1 MKFAVCFTNF
11 GPYHLARLRALA
23 ARLNVTGDR
32 LIGYEVAG
40 SEHKYPWR
48 HFRRDEPF
56 EWTTLFPD
64 RTLETIAPGECRAAI
79 LEALERDRPD
89 AVGAVGYVRPE
100 SMAAAR
106 WARRRGLPTILMSES
121 QAIDRPHLW
130 WKELIKRR
138 RLRLF
143 DAAFVGG
150 PTHRDYL
157 VQLGMP
163 PCHIAL
169 GYNAVD
175 NDDFTRNAM
184 MWRQH
189 PAGRVGLGL
198 PEAPYFLTVC
208 RFVYEKNL
216 FRLIKAFA
224 CYRALC
230 APRTAWELV
239 VCGDGPLAP
248 ELEEA
253 IAQSGCTPAIH
264 SPGFLQADALAKW
277 YAHAGAFVLPSL
289 SEPWGLVVNEAAACR
304 VPLLVSARAGC
315 APVLVPE
322 PDGTTGSRFDPLDV
336 QAITNK
342 LAWMASLSDQDRA
355 FMGERAAET
364 VEHWGPDRFAKGA
377 LEALAIAHERGRRR
391 VRSGSPLLKAR

>member
-23 ARLNVTGDR
+23 ARLNATGDR

-64 RTLETIAPGECRAAI
+64 RTLETIARGECRAAI

-89 AVGAVGYVRPE
+89 AVGSVGYVRPE

-143 DAAFVGG
+143 DAALVGG

-163 PCHIAL
+163 PAHIAL

-175 NDDFTRNAM
+175 NDDFARNAM

-189 PAGRVGLGL
+189 PAGRADLGL
-198 PEAPYFLTVC
+198 PDAPYFLTVC
-208 RFVYEKNL
+208 RFVHEKNL

-224 CYRALC
+224 RYRSMRPVHRLGARHLRRWAACPRARASDHAKRLHTGDSLPWLPSGRCADKVVCARRGVRAPESFRAL
-230 APRTAWELV
+230 
-239 VCGDGPLAP
+239 G
-248 ELEEA
+248 
-253 IAQSGCTPAIH
+253 
-264 SPGFLQADALAKW
+264 
-277 YAHAGAFVLPSL
+277 
-289 SEPWGLVVNEAAACR
+289 ACR
-304 VPLLVSARAGC
+304 
-315 APVLVPE
+315 
-322 PDGTTGSRFDPLDV
+322 
-336 QAITNK
+336 Q
-342 LAWMASLSDQDRA
+342 
-355 FMGERAAET
+355 
-364 VEHWGPDRFAKGA
+364 
-377 LEALAIAHERGRRR
+377 
-391 VRSGSPLLKAR
+391 